1 MKCNICKNDN
11 AIIHI
16 REYTDLGVRRINLC
30 LECAL
35 KRGLN
40 TAVNNIDLIL
50 ADIIKKV
57 LNLPV
62 NNKKGHKVLKG
73 EDTVSMICPSCGTTL
88 YNFSKDLQVG
98 CPICYSIFEKIIDLV
113 IYNNNN
119 SLNYLGKL
127 PEDIKKFNIQKS
139 MLKKLKRKLKESLDL
154 EEYMKA
160 AHIRDKIKELK
171 KNIQNDI
178 KNIAKR

>member
-1 MKCNICKNDN
+1 MKCTICKNDN

-35 KRGLN
+35 KRGLS
-40 TAVNNIDLIL
+40 TSVNNIDLIL

-57 LNLPV
+57 LNIPV
-62 NNKKGHKVLKG
+62 NNKKGNKALKRG
-73 EDTVSMICPSCGTTL
+73 DTASLICPSCGTTL
-88 YNFSKDLQVG
+88 FNFSKELQVG
-98 CPICYSIFEKIIDLV
+98 CPVCYSVFEKVIDLV

-119 SLNYLGKL
+119 SLNYMGKL
-127 PEDIKKFNIQKS
+127 PEDIKKFNIRRGL
-139 MLKKLKRKLKESLDL
+139 LKKLKRDLKESLDL

-171 KNIQNDI
+171 KSMQNDI

>member
-1 MKCNICKNDN
+1 MKCSVCKNNN
-11 AIIHI
+11 AVIHI
-16 REYTDLGVRRINLC
+16 REYTDIGVRKINLC

-40 TAVNNIDLIL
+40 TAVDNIDLLL

-57 LNLPV
+57 LNISSN
-62 NNKKGHKVLKG
+62 NNKSGKRSVKSS
-73 EDTVSMICPSCGTTL
+73 VSLICPSCGTTL
-88 YNFSKDLQVG
+88 HDFSKELKVG
-98 CPICYSIFEKIIDLV
+98 CPVCYTVFEKIIDLV

-119 SLNYLGKL
+119 SLSYLGEL
-127 PEDIKKFNIQKS
+127 PEDIKKVTLQRSKLRNLKLE
-139 MLKKLKRKLKESLDL
+139 LKKSLDL

-160 AHIRDKIKELK
+160 AIIRDKINKLK

-178 KNIAKR
+178 KKITNK